1 MIDKEKLLEVKNN
14 LEEQAVI
21 YSGAVEDAWRE
32 KEEMRK
38 RYDRIIENAL
48 FKKEKNEVLLTL
60 VNNELRAMEEV
71 EREKFVPWS
80 EQEKA
85 GKKAWKEKQQ
95 QKKSYDNVKAM
106 MIEDGLTDHLSKDK
120 EYTFEEFGEKVLDRY
135 TEGMER
141 VNASDKGESYTPKHY
156 LLMDDLD
163 KDYEYKQS
171 AFKHPE
177 IMERVKASARRAE
190 EKESVEASTK
200 DKSKDR
206 SFASFLQKYWKISP
220 LLASLLEKQQELE
233 DTKQISNKDES
244 KENLSNENRKNVT
257 KGLENPSDESV
268 TEENTKVWKKPTAYD
283 SVTAKI
289 KEGKELDPKE
299 INSLFK
305 PCYEIE
311 CAIVDILKKHKTL
324 KLKDI
329 VYFVEQKELDFESK
343 HMYGFVQSVLNRSE
357 RFEKVSYGNWRLK
370 KDEGETEETK
380 PDSNDDADS
389 IAEST
394 VLSVVRPKW
403 NGVISYVDKLGVV
416 NKIEQK

>member
-1 MIDKEKLLEVKNN
+1 MKVVKMIDKEKLLEVKSN

-21 YSGAVEDAWRE
+21 YSGAVEDAWNE

-48 FKKEKNEVLLTL
+48 FNKKKNEVLLTL

-71 EREKFVPWS
+71 EREKFEPWR
-80 EQEKA
+80 EALANKA
-85 GKKAWKEKQQ
+85 LEDFHQAHQPWRKE
-95 QKKSYDNVKAM
+95 M
-106 MIEDGLTDHLSKDK
+106 DGLTDHMKKDK
-120 EYTFEEFGEKVLDRY
+120 EYSFEEFEDQVLDRY
-135 TEGMER
+135 TEASER
-141 VNASDKGESYTPKHY
+141 VN
-156 LLMDDLD
+156 
-163 KDYEYKQS
+163 
-171 AFKHPE
+171 
-177 IMERVKASARRAE
+177 ASARRAE

-268 TEENTKVWKKPTAYD
+268 TTEDKNVSKKSNGYD

-311 CAIVDILKKHKTL
+311 IAIVDILKKHKTL

-329 VYFVEQKELDFESK
+329 VFYVEQREIDFESK
-343 HMYGFVQSVLNRSE
+343 HIYGYVQSVLNRSE
-357 RFEKVSYGNWRLK
+357 RFKKTSYGKWSLN
-370 KDEGETEETK
+370 KDDGETGETK
-380 PDSNDDADS
+380 PDSTEEEES
-389 IAEST
+389 IDESI
-394 VLSVVRPKW
+394 VLNVVRPKW

-416 NKIEQK
+416 NKIQQK